1 MRMHSRCHRLYAVVM
16 CKTNKPFAETF
27 ILQVTTILYSKSM
40 RFFVKARFK
49 TSRKY
54 YIKRADQRGIKFLKI
69 FIHHNMVA
77 EQNKK

>member
-1 MRMHSRCHRLYAVVM
+1 
-16 CKTNKPFAETF
+16 
-27 ILQVTTILYSKSM
+27 M